1 MESREARF
9 RNIQVQ
15 ITPGDE
21 IPLPLTGQSCF
32 LAACPCIDTIVHL
45 GPQVMASKDLDKE
58 MAEGTPFGL
67 KLRAIAKKVEALM

>member
-15 ITPGDE
+15 ITPDGE
-21 IPLPLTGQSCF
+21 IPLLTGQSCF
-32 LAACPCIDTIVHL
+32 LAACPCRDTIVHL
-45 GPQVMASKDLDKE
+45 GPKVMASKDLDKE

-67 KLRAIAKKVEALM
+67 KLREIARKVEALM